1 MEWKVQTNFCI
12 LFNVTNNIKHLTTII
27 CFFGFVHL
35 LRLFFLCLSATV
47 PLGFYTKERNFLY
60 TLTLQITPMDVSV
73 VLGFVRCVV
82 SMVII
87 GCYVVAP
94 TILSCFLINGSE
106 SQSLE
111 KRFGTEIVC
120 FFGINLDLLR
130 RLRQSIQNGLELSK
144 LRLITA
150 ILIQRY
156 IKTLN
161 DNH

>member
-1 MEWKVQTNFCI
+1 
-12 LFNVTNNIKHLTTII
+12 
-27 CFFGFVHL
+27 
-35 LRLFFLCLSATV
+35 
-47 PLGFYTKERNFLY
+47 
-60 TLTLQITPMDVSV
+60 MDVSV

-120 FFGINLDLLR
+120 FFWYQFRSAETLA
-130 RLRQSIQNGLELSK
+130 
-144 LRLITA
+144 A
-150 ILIQRY
+150 IDT
-156 IKTLN
+156 KWT
-161 DNH
+161 